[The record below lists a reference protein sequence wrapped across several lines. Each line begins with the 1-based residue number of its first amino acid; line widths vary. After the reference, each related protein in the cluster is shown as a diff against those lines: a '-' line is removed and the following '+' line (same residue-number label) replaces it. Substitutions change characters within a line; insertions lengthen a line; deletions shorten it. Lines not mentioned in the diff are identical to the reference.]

1 MNLRGGV
8 FLGGEEYEQI
18 FGWWGELQGKP
29 WGLRMK
35 ILIWGLLKN
44 PIFRGVYEK
53 QTGLGQF
60 SDIRWVLIKKRG
72 WYF

>member
-1 MNLRGGV
+1 MGG
-8 FLGGEEYEQI
+8 GGEEYEQA

-29 WGLRMK
+29 WELRMK

-44 PIFRGVYEK
+44 PIFRGFYEK

-60 SDIRWVLIKKRG
+60 ADIRWVLLKKRG